1 MHRRRRYPEVV
12 LHISFRRRET
22 VDLGVVVDEG
32 EVLALLRRVPRL
44 SLFGLRETFQE
55 PVRQSDPLPNR
66 EFQSFGFELFR
77 GQAQGFKPLRS
88 LTASARLTD
97 IAPRVTDHRGLWS
110 NSRTRN
116 LRCP

>member
-22 VDLGVVVDEG
+22 VDLRVVVDEG

-44 SLFGLRETFQE
+44 RMFGLRETFQE
-55 PVRQSDPLPNR
+55 PVRQRGTLLNR
-66 EFQSFGFELFR
+66 EFQSCGFELFR
-77 GQAQGFKPLRS
+77 RQAQGFKPWRS

-97 IAPRVTDHRGLWS
+97 IVSRVTDHPGLWS
-110 NSRTRN
+110 SSRTRN
-116 LRCP
+116 PRYP